1 MRALTLLA
9 ALFVPAAVFVAPAAT
24 SPEDR
29 AATPSIGWQSAPR
42 QASTTSFDAGGVK
55 VIHRRSDV
63 GGVVAANLYLL
74 GGTRQVTRE
83 TAGIELLLLDASEQ
97 GTRSYP
103 REVLR
108 RKMSQLGSAI
118 VVEPSI
124 DWTMIGL
131 RTTTDRFDST
141 WAILAERVMFP
152 TLPEREVELVRH
164 RLLAAL
170 AQRRDNPDALAHYL
184 ADSIAFAGHPYALPV
199 AGTEHSV
206 SSLTAADLRR
216 YHQTQMVS
224 SRMLLVVVGDVD
236 RDHLEAMVR
245 RTLGTLPTGN
255 YQWTLPDAL
264 PRAGSG
270 VVMEHRRLPTN
281 YILGYFP
288 GPLAND
294 RDAVV
299 MRIATTALTGRM
311 FAEIRTRR
319 NLTYDVHSPYLE
331 RAATAGGLYV
341 STASPSEV
349 LRLMQQAVRE
359 LKVEMLDPSGLKR
372 MEAHY
377 ITDYFLDNETHAA
390 QANFLARAEIYR
402 GDWRA
407 AERFVDE
414 LRTVTAEQVQRAAR
428 RYIRDIR
435 FAYVGDTTRV
445 DRRLL
450 TGF

>member
-1 MRALTLLA
+1 MRALTLLV
-9 ALFVPAAVFVAPAAT
+9 ALAPAAIFVVPAAT
-24 SPEDR
+24 SLNDQTDVVP
-29 AATPSIGWQSAPR
+29 AAGESAPA
-42 QASTTSFDAGGVK
+42 QATTTSFDAGGVK
-55 VIHRRSDV
+55 VIHRRSDMA
-63 GGVVAANLYLL
+63 GVVAANLYLL
-74 GGTRQVTRE
+74 GGTRQVTPE
-83 TAGIELLLLDASEQ
+83 TAGIELLLLDASEH

-103 REVLR
+103 REALR
-108 RKMSQLGSAI
+108 RKMSRLGGSI
-118 VVEPSI
+118 VVEPAT

-184 ADSIAFAGHPYALPV
+184 ADSIAFAGHPYGLPV
-199 AGTEHSV
+199 SGTERSV
-206 SSLTAADLRR
+206 TSLTVADLRR
-216 YHQTQMVS
+216 YHETQTVS

-236 RDHLEAMVR
+236 RDHLEALVR
-245 RTLGTLPTGN
+245 RTLGTLPRGD
-255 YQWTLPDAL
+255 YRWTLPPRL
-264 PRAGSG
+264 PRAAPA

-288 GPLAND
+288 GPLANE

-299 MRIATTALTGRM
+299 LRIATTALTGRM

-331 RAATAGGLYV
+331 RAATAAGLYV
-341 STASPSEV
+341 STVSPSEV
-349 LRLMQQAVRE
+349 LRLMQAAVRE
-359 LKVEMLDPSGLKR
+359 LKMEMLDPNGLKR

-414 LRTVTAEQVQRAAR
+414 LRTVTPEQVQRAAR
-428 RYIRDIR
+428 QYIRDIR
-435 FAYVGDTTRV
+435 FAYVGDTTQV

-450 TGF
+450 SGF

>member
-1 MRALTLLA
+1 MRALTLLVALAPA
-9 ALFVPAAVFVAPAAT
+9 AIFVLPATTSLNDPTDVVPAAG
-24 SPEDR
+24 E
-29 AATPSIGWQSAPR
+29 SAPG
-42 QASTTSFDAGGVK
+42 QATTTSFDAGGVK

-63 GGVVAANLYLL
+63 AGVVAANLYLL
-74 GGTRQVTRE
+74 GGTRQVTSE
-83 TAGIELLLLDASEQ
+83 TAGIELLLLDASEH

-108 RKMSQLGSAI
+108 RKMSRLGGSI
-118 VVEPSI
+118 VVEPAT

-184 ADSIAFAGHPYALPV
+184 ADSIAFAGHPYGLPV
-199 AGTEHSV
+199 SGTERSV
-206 SSLTAADLRR
+206 TSLTVADLRR
-216 YHQTQMVS
+216 YHETQTVS

-236 RDHLEAMVR
+236 RDHLEALVR
-245 RTLGTLPTGN
+245 RTLGTLPRGD
-255 YQWTLPDAL
+255 YRWTLPPRL
-264 PRAGSG
+264 PRATPA

-288 GPLAND
+288 GPLANE

-331 RAATAGGLYV
+331 RAATAAGLYV
-341 STASPSEV
+341 STVSPSEV
-349 LRLMQQAVRE
+349 LRLMQAAVRE
-359 LKVEMLDPSGLKR
+359 LKMEMLDPNGLKR

-414 LRTVTAEQVQRAAR
+414 LRTVTPEQVQRAAR
-428 RYIRDIR
+428 QYIRDIR
-435 FAYVGDTTRV
+435 FAYVGDTTQV

-450 TGF
+450 SGF

>member
-1 MRALTLLA
+1 MRIVTVIA
-9 ALFVPAAVFVAPAAT
+9 AILPAAIFMAPAPASLSDQSDPGST
-24 SPEDR
+24 GRQSP
-29 AATPSIGWQSAPR
+29 SS
-42 QASTTSFDAGGVK
+42 QANTTSFDAGGVK

-63 GGVVAANLYLL
+63 AGVVAANLYLL
-74 GGTRQVTRE
+74 GGTRQVTQE
-83 TAGIELLLLDASEQ
+83 TAGIELLLLDASEH

-103 REVLR
+103 RDVLR
-108 RKMSQLGSAI
+108 RKMSRLGGGI
-118 VVEPSI
+118 VVEPST

-184 ADSIAFAGHPYALPV
+184 ADSIAFAGHPYGLPV
-199 AGTEHSV
+199 AGTEQSV
-206 SSLTAADLRR
+206 SAMTVADLRR
-216 YHQTQMVS
+216 YHETQMVS
-224 SRMLLVVVGDVD
+224 SRMLLVVVGDID
-236 RDHLEAMVR
+236 RDHLETLVR
-245 RTLGTLPTGN
+245 RTLGTLPKGD
-255 YQWTLPDAL
+255 YQWTLPPPL
-264 PRAGSG
+264 PRAGSA

-331 RAATAGGLYV
+331 KAATAAGLYV
-341 STASPSEV
+341 STVSPTEV
-349 LRLMQQAVRE
+349 LRLMQAAVRE
-359 LKVEMLDPSGLKR
+359 LKMETLDPNGLKR

-414 LRTVTAEQVQRAAR
+414 LRTVTPEQVQRAAR

-435 FAYVGDTTRV
+435 FAYVGDTTQV

-450 TGF
+450 AGF

>member
-1 MRALTLLA
+1 MRALTLLSTLLPVA
-9 ALFVPAAVFVAPAAT
+9 MFVAPAPT
-24 SPEDR
+24 SSNDPAEPVR
-29 AATPSIGWQSAPR
+29 LTHQPAPP
-42 QASTTSFDAGGVK
+42 QVNTTSFDAGGVK

-74 GGTRQVTRE
+74 GGTRQVMPE
-83 TAGIELLLLDASEQ
+83 TAGIELLLLDASEH

-103 REVLR
+103 RDVLR
-108 RKMSQLGSAI
+108 RKMSQLGGAI
-118 VVEPSI
+118 VVEPAT

-152 TLPEREVELVRH
+152 TLPEREVELVRN

-184 ADSIAFAGHPYALPV
+184 ADSIAFAGHAYGLPV
-199 AGTEHSV
+199 AGSERSV
-206 SSLTAADLRR
+206 SSLTVADLRR
-216 YHQTQMVS
+216 YHETQMVS
-224 SRMLLVVVGDVD
+224 SRMLLVVVGDID
-236 RDHLEAMVR
+236 RDRLEAMVR
-245 RTLGTLPTGN
+245 RTLGTLPRGE
-255 YQWTLPDAL
+255 YQWTLPPPL
-264 PRAGSG
+264 PRAGSA

-288 GPLAND
+288 GPLANQ

-311 FAEIRTRR
+311 FSEIRTRR
-319 NLTYDVHSPYLE
+319 NLTYDVNSPYLE
-331 RAATAGGLYV
+331 RAATAAGLYV
-341 STASPSEV
+341 STVAPTEV
-349 LRLMQQAVRE
+349 LRLMQAAVRE
-359 LKVEMLDPSGLKR
+359 LKMEMLDPSGLKR

-414 LRTVTAEQVQRAAR
+414 LRTVTPEQVQRAAR
-428 RYIRDIR
+428 QYIRDVR

-445 DRRLL
+445 DRGLL

>member
-1 MRALTLLA
+1 MRTLTLLA
-9 ALFVPAAVFVAPAAT
+9 ALVPAAVIAAPVAM
-24 SPEDR
+24 SPGDAMAIAPPVVHADLQR
-29 AATPSIGWQSAPR
+29 AN
-42 QASTTSFDAGGVK
+42 TTSFDAGGVK

-63 GGVVAANLYLL
+63 AGVVAANLYLL
-74 GGTRQVTRE
+74 GGTRQVTPE
-83 TAGIELLLLDASEQ
+83 TAGIELLLLDASEH

-103 REVLR
+103 RDALR
-108 RKMSQLGSAI
+108 RKMSRLGGSI
-118 VVEPSI
+118 VVETSA

-141 WAILAERVMFP
+141 WAILADRVMYP
-152 TLPEREVELVRH
+152 TLPEREVELVRQ

-199 AGTEHSV
+199 AGTERSV
-206 SSLTAADLRR
+206 GALTAADLRR
-216 YHQTQMVS
+216 YHETQMMT

-236 RDHLEAMVR
+236 RDHLEALVR
-245 RTLGTLPTGN
+245 RTIATLPRGD
-255 YQWTLPDAL
+255 YQWTLPAAV
-264 PRAGSG
+264 PRTGASA
-270 VVMEHRRLPTN
+270 VFEHRRLPTN

-299 MRIATTALTGRM
+299 MRIATTALTGRL
-311 FAEIRTRR
+311 FSEIRTRR

-341 STASPSEV
+341 STASPTLV
-349 LRLMQQAVRE
+349 LQLMREAVRE
-359 LKVEMLDPSGLKR
+359 LKQEMLDPNGLKR

-390 QANFLARAEIYR
+390 QAHFLARAEIYR

-414 LRTVTAEQVQRAAR
+414 LRTVTPEQVQRAAR

-435 FAYVGDTTRV
+435 FAYVGDTAQV
-445 DRRLL
+445 DKRLL

>member
-1 MRALTLLA
+1 MRAVTLLA
-9 ALFVPAAVFVAPAAT
+9 VLAPVAIFIVPAAT
-24 SPEDR
+24 SLPERPDAVPAER
-29 AATPSIGWQSAPR
+29 QSVPS
-42 QASTTSFDAGGVK
+42 QANTTSFDAGGVK

-63 GGVVAANLYLL
+63 AGVVAANLYLL
-74 GGTRQVTRE
+74 GGTRQVTAE
-83 TAGIELLLLDASEQ
+83 TAGIELLLLDASEH

-103 REVLR
+103 RDVLR
-108 RKMSQLGSAI
+108 RKMSRLGGGI
-118 VVEPSI
+118 VVEPST

-184 ADSIAFAGHPYALPV
+184 ADSIAFAGHPYGLPV
-199 AGTEHSV
+199 AGTERSI
-206 SSLTAADLRR
+206 SSLTVASLRQ
-216 YHQTQMVS
+216 YHETQMVR

-245 RTLGTLPTGN
+245 RTLGTLPTGD
-255 YQWTLPDAL
+255 YQWTLPPPL
-264 PRAGSG
+264 PRAGPA
-270 VVMEHRRLPTN
+270 VAMEHRRLPTN

-331 RAATAGGLYV
+331 RAATAAGLYV
-341 STASPSEV
+341 STVSPTEV
-349 LRLMQQAVRE
+349 LRLMQAAVRE
-359 LKVEMLDPSGLKR
+359 LKLEMLDPNGLKR

-414 LRTVTAEQVQRAAR
+414 LRTVTPEQVQRAAR

-435 FAYVGDTTRV
+435 FAYVGDTTQV
-445 DRRLL
+445 DKRLL

>member
-1 MRALTLLA
+1 MRAVTLLA
-9 ALFVPAAVFVAPAAT
+9 VLAPVAIFIVPAAT
-24 SPEDR
+24 SLTERTDAVPAER
-29 AATPSIGWQSAPR
+29 QSALP
-42 QASTTSFDAGGVK
+42 QANTTSFDAGGVK

-63 GGVVAANLYLL
+63 AGVVAANLYLL
-74 GGTRQVTRE
+74 GGTRQVTAE
-83 TAGIELLLLDASEQ
+83 TAGIELLLLDASEH

-103 REVLR
+103 RDVLR
-108 RKMSQLGSAI
+108 RKMSRLGGGI
-118 VVEPSI
+118 VVEPST

-141 WAILAERVMFP
+141 WAILAERVMVP

-184 ADSIAFAGHPYALPV
+184 ADSIAFAGHPYGLPV
-199 AGTEHSV
+199 AGTERSI
-206 SSLTAADLRR
+206 SSLTVADLRR
-216 YHQTQMVS
+216 YHDTQMVS

-245 RTLGTLPTGN
+245 RTLGALPTGN
-255 YQWTLPDAL
+255 YQWTLPPPL
-264 PRAGSG
+264 PRAGPA
-270 VVMEHRRLPTN
+270 VAMEHRRLPTN

-331 RAATAGGLYV
+331 RAATAAGLYV
-341 STASPSEV
+341 STVAPTEV
-349 LRLMQQAVRE
+349 LGLMQAAVRE
-359 LKVEMLDPSGLKR
+359 LKLEMLDPNGLKR

-414 LRTVTAEQVQRAAR
+414 LRTVTPEQVQRAAR

-435 FAYVGDTTRV
+435 FAYVGDTTQV